1 MEVVVKGIWKKNQI
15 IITALVLMVAV
26 AGYLNFSDKN
36 LSEGIDWVR
45 LAERPGKD
53 AEEQEGKAK
62 ETINERVE
70 TKDETN
76 SAEKIKDSEATEV
89 AEGTKEIKDS
99 ETKEELLD
107 EGEEEVGEA
116 VLTSAKS
123 NQAFYSIKMQRE
135 QTRAENKE
143 MLTEIINNVNATEQ
157 QKNEAIDA
165 IMEIAKM
172 SEKENAAETLLSAK
186 GFPEAVVSMEK
197 NHVDVVIDKGK
208 LNDQELTQIEDIVTR
223 KTEVSLENIVISTT
237 KNK

>member
-1 MEVVVKGIWKKNQI
+1 MKGIWKKNQI

-36 LSEGIDWVR
+36 LSEGIDWVK

-53 AEEQEGKAK
+53 AEEQEGKAE
-62 ETINERVE
+62 ETINEGVE
-70 TKDETN
+70 IKDETN

-89 AEGTKEIKDS
+89 AEGTKEIKEN

-165 IMEIAKM
+165 IMEIAKI

-223 KTEVSLENIVISTT
+223 KTEVALENIVISTT